1 MITSIWRGGGYEG
14 LASSLANRLLHVYY
28 LFSPFMFC
36 FFLVFGTSAID
47 HFLVVVVFVQAKL
60 CSRRVIEVI
69 IIPVLLLVLTA
80 DSTLTR
86 LGCMAA
92 ADAAH
97 ALTGEMLMEYADL
110 SEKT

>member
-1 MITSIWRGGGYEG
+1 
-14 LASSLANRLLHVYY
+14 
-28 LFSPFMFC
+28 MFC
-36 FFLVFGTSAID
+36 FCFCFSFFLVFGTSAID

-97 ALTGEMLMEYADL
+97 SLTGEMLMEYADL
-110 SEKT
+110 SEKTQERKVDELFVSTKQHSLTTGFT

>member
-1 MITSIWRGGGYEG
+1 
-14 LASSLANRLLHVYY
+14 
-28 LFSPFMFC
+28 MFC
-36 FFLVFGTSAID
+36 FCFCFWFFLVFGTSTID

-92 ADAAH
+92 AADAADAAD

-110 SEKT
+110 SEKTQERKVDELFVSTKQHSLTTGFT